1 METVEGGLEVGAS
14 LEPGATPS
22 RPTMRGSAC
31 SPASMTAMTQAD
43 ATAALTALAAV
54 ERSAQAIGQDT
65 AALVGGLQSA
75 LHSVTPVYP
84 T

>member
-1 METVEGGLEVGAS
+1 
-14 LEPGATPS
+14 
-22 RPTMRGSAC
+22 
-31 SPASMTAMTQAD
+31 MTAMTQAD